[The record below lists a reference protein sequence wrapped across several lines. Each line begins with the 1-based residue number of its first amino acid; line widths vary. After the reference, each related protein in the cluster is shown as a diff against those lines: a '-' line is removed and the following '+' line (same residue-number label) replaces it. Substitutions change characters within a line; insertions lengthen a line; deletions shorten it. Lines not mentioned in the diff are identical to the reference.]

1 MADED
6 GDPFGL
12 RESLRLVR
20 ASRDWPDRGGY
31 DALDA
36 LVTVCLDNVPGVD
49 AAAVSY
55 AGHGLVRSTHHTD
68 PRIREI
74 DRWHSETGR
83 GPLLDQALSQPA
95 ARAVLTVD
103 ALTFEVDWAGVT
115 VEVTTAFRSL
125 HSTTLRSQH
134 GHRTALDLY
143 AVRPHAFGLDT
154 TVMADLFAQRATRLL
169 YGPGEAATARIKVA
183 VTLVSRC
190 LDLARPEAETLL
202 MPHLEG
208 GARDPVAVA
217 ERLIDHIAGTDPE
230 R

>member
-1 MADED
+1 MTGEA

-12 RESLRLVR
+12 AESLRMVR
-20 ASRDWPDRGGY
+20 ASRGWPDRTGY

-36 LVTVCLDNVPGVD
+36 LVTVCRDNVPEVD
-49 AAAVSY
+49 AAAISY
-55 AGHGLVRSTHHTD
+55 AGHGLVRSTHVTD
-68 PRIREI
+68 PRIGEI
-74 DRWHSETGR
+74 DRWHCETGR
-83 GPLLDQALSQPA
+83 GPLLDQALAQPSS
-95 ARAVLTVD
+95 RAVLTVD
-103 ALTFEVDWAGVT
+103 ALTFEIESAEVT
-115 VEVTTAFRSL
+115 VEVTTGFRSL
-125 HSTTLRSQH
+125 HSTTLRCQH

-143 AVRPHAFGLDT
+143 AARPHAFGLDT

-169 YGPGEAATARIKVA
+169 YGPDEAAAARITVA

-190 LDLARPEAETLL
+190 LDLARPDAETLL

-208 GARDPVAVA
+208 GVRDPVAVA